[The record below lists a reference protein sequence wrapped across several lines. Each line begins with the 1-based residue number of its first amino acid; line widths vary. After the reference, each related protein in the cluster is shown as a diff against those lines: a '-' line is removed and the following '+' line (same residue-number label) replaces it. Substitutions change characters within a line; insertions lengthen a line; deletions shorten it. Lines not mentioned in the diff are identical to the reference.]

1 MAMPWQSTPADLAAT
16 LASDQSTGLST
27 PAAQEALR
35 RHGPN
40 RLQEK
45 AGSTPLQ
52 VFLEQFKS
60 IIIWILIGAALLAGV
75 LGEWVDS
82 IAIVAIV
89 LLNAGLGFLQEF
101 RAEKALAALRKL
113 SNPLA
118 KVLRDGELQQISA
131 EDIVPGDLVELE
143 AGDHVPADGR
153 VVQRTSNF
161 AVQEASLTGESTAV
175 AKHAEPIAADSLAIA
190 ERRNMLFMGT
200 ATVSGRARFLVTT
213 TGMSTEL
220 GHIAG
225 LIQGIAAEA
234 TPLQKRLDAFGK
246 QIVKVCFVLV
256 LLVFALQLLHNLGN
270 LNGAV
275 LVAALMS
282 AVSLSVAAIPE
293 GLPAVVTIALALG
306 VQRMARRHA
315 LIRKLP
321 SVETLGCATVICSD
335 KTGTLTRNEMTVLE
349 VHTGG
354 ARYTVSGSGYAPTG
368 GFALAGQPLEA
379 AGQPLLLEALRGS
392 VLCNSAA
399 LRQEGDAWKVAGDP
413 TEGAL
418 LAAAAKAG
426 LWKHELEA
434 QQPLV
439 EELPFDSERK
449 RMSMLRRQPDG
460 GHRLYAKG
468 APDSILPLC
477 THIAAAEGS
486 RPITAADREAILAA
500 NASLAGA
507 ALRVL
512 ATASRMLA
520 PGQPL
525 PTAEALERD
534 LTFTGLLAM
543 MDPPRA
549 EAKAADGLCRR
560 AGIRTVMI
568 TGDHKNTAVAVGRAL
583 GLADDNTEALNGDE
597 LDGLSDAELEGRVE
611 KVTVYARVSPEHKLR
626 IVRAW
631 RRRGQVVAM
640 TGDGV
645 NDAPA
650 VKEADIGIA
659 MGITGTDVTKEV
671 SDMVVTDDNF
681 ASVVAAVE
689 EGRGIYDNIRK
700 FVHYLLSCN
709 AGEILVMFLAALV
722 GMPVPLLPMHILW
735 INLVSDG
742 LPALALG
749 VDPVSKGAMDR
760 PPRDPQAPVVDR
772 RDLWLMLRQ
781 GALIAVLSLA
791 AFGYGYY
798 LQGRHSIGALLQ
810 ALATLDGTLLR
821 AIFTVPADV
830 QEQLLAHGRTMG
842 FLVLAA
848 SQDFH
853 AYNCRSQTESLFR
866 LGVFSNV
873 KLVAATLVTLGLN
886 LALLHIPWLR
896 GIMHLEPLTVA
907 ELAALFLWA
916 SCAFWAMEVH
926 KLLGRLWRRGK
937 GGPEGQTA
945 PAAARAAST

>member
-1 MAMPWQSTPADLAAT
+1 MVQPWQATPAELATT
-16 LASDQSTGLST
+16 LASDPTTGLT
-27 PAAQEALR
+27 PAAAQEALR
-35 RHGPN
+35 THGPN
-40 RLQEK
+40 RLEEK

-52 VFLEQFKS
+52 VFFEQFKNV
-60 IIIWILIGAALLAGV
+60 IVWILIAAALLAGL
-75 LGEWVDS
+75 LGEWVDT

-89 LLNAGLGFLQEF
+89 LLNAGLGFIQEF

-113 SNPLA
+113 SNPFA
-118 KVLRDGELQQISA
+118 KVFRDGQLQQIPA
-131 EDIVPGDLVELE
+131 EDVVPGDLVELE

-175 AKHAEPIAADSLAIA
+175 PKHTDPIPAASLAIA

-200 ATVSGRARFLVTT
+200 ATVAGRARFLVTT
-213 TGMSTEL
+213 TGMGTEL

-225 LIQGIAAEA
+225 MIQGIATEA

-246 QIVKVCFVLV
+246 QIVKVCLVLV
-256 LLVFALQLLHNLGN
+256 LLVFALQMLHNLGR
-270 LNGAV
+270 LSRAV
-275 LVAALMS
+275 LIEAFMS
-282 AVSLSVAAIPE
+282 AVSLAVAAIPE

-349 VHTGG
+349 VHAGG
-354 ARYTVSGSGYAPTG
+354 VGYAVSGTGYGPTG
-368 GFALAGQPLEA
+368 GFTVAGQA
-379 AGQPLLLEALRGS
+379 AAPAAHPRLLEALRCG
-392 VLCNSAA
+392 VLCNGAA
-399 LRQEGDAWKVAGDP
+399 LRQEDGAWKIAGDP

-418 LAAAAKAG
+418 LTAAAKAG

-434 QQPLV
+434 QQPLL
-439 EELPFDSERK
+439 EELPFDSDRK

-460 GHRLYAKG
+460 GHTLYAKG

-477 THIAAAEGS
+477 TQIATAAGT
-486 RPITAADREAILAA
+486 RPITAADRTAILDT

-512 ATASRMLA
+512 ATATRTLA
-520 PGQPL
+520 GAAPL
-525 PTAEALERD
+525 PTGAALEQD
-534 LTFTGLLAM
+534 LTFCGLLAL
-543 MDPPRA
+543 MDPPRT
-549 EAKAADGLCRR
+549 EARTAVGLCRR

-583 GLADDNTEALNGDE
+583 GLADDSTLALNGDE
-597 LDGLSDAELEGRVE
+597 LDGLNDAQLEERVE
-611 KVTVYARVSPEHKLR
+611 QVSVYARVSPEHKLR

-640 TGDGV
+640 TGDWV

-709 AGEILVMFLAALV
+709 AGEILMMFLAALV
-722 GMPVPLLPMHILW
+722 GMPVPLLPVHILW

-749 VDPVSKGAMDR
+749 VDPVAKGIMDR
-760 PPRDPQAPVVDR
+760 PPRDPQAPVIDR
-772 RDLWLMLRQ
+772 RDLRTLLLQ
-781 GALIAVLSLA
+781 GLIIALLSLT

-798 LQGRHSIGALLQ
+798 LQGRHSIGAFLQ
-810 ALATLDGTLLR
+810 ALAAFDGTLLR
-821 AIFTVPADV
+821 AMLSVPAEIRDQV
-830 QEQLLAHGRTMG
+830 LAHGRTMG

-853 AYNCRSQTESLFR
+853 SYNCRSQTESLFR
-866 LGVFSNV
+866 LGLFSNL
-873 KLVAATLVTLGLN
+873 KLVTATVVTLLLN
-886 LALLHIPWLR
+886 LTLLHVPWLR
-896 GIMHLEPLTVA
+896 GIMHLEPLTLT

-916 SCAFWAMEVH
+916 SAVFWLMEAS
-926 KLLGRLWRRGK
+926 KLWRRWRQRGSEPPT
-937 GGPEGQTA
+937 GTA
-945 PAAARAAST
+945 PAPEPAAV

>member
-1 MAMPWQSTPADLAAT
+1 MRKPWQSTPAEIAAT
-16 LASDQSTGLST
+16 LASDPTAGLSSA
-27 PAAQEALR
+27 AAQQAQR
-35 RHGPN
+35 THGPN
-40 RLQEK
+40 RLQET
-45 AGSTPLQ
+45 AGNSALQ
-52 VFLEQFKS
+52 VFLGQFKNV
-60 IIIWILIGAALLAGV
+60 IIWVLIGAALVAGL
-75 LGEWVDS
+75 LGEWVDTLA
-82 IAIVAIV
+82 IAAIV
-89 LLNAGLGFLQEF
+89 LLNTVLGFIQEF

-113 SNPLA
+113 SQPFA

-131 EDIVPGDLVELE
+131 EEIVPGDLVELE

-153 VVQRTSNF
+153 LVQRTANF

-175 AKHAEPIAADSLAIA
+175 AKHAESIPAETLAIA
-190 ERRNMLFMGT
+190 ERRNMLFTGT
-200 ATVSGRARFLVTT
+200 AVVAGRARYLVTT
-213 TGMSTEL
+213 TGMDTEL

-225 LIQGIAAEA
+225 MIQAIEAEA

-246 QIVKVCFVLV
+246 QIVKICFVLV
-256 LLVFALQLLHNLGN
+256 LLVFALQLLHNRDRLGVA
-270 LNGAV
+270 L
-275 LVAALMS
+275 LVETFMS
-282 AVSLSVAAIPE
+282 AVSLAVAAIPE

-306 VQRMARRHA
+306 VQRMVKRHA

-349 VHTGG
+349 IL
-354 ARYTVSGSGYAPTG
+354 AAEACYEVSGTGYAAVG
-368 GFALAGQPLEA
+368 GFASGGRPVSPDAHPA
-379 AGQPLLLEALRGS
+379 LLEVLRGG
-392 VLCNSAA
+392 VLCNGAA
-399 LRQEGDAWKVAGDP
+399 LRQEEGVWKVAGDP

-418 LAAAAKAG
+418 LTVAAKAG

-434 QQPLV
+434 AQPLV

-449 RMSMLRRQPDG
+449 CMSMLRREPGG

-468 APDSILPLC
+468 APDVILLRC
-477 THIAAAEGS
+477 THIAHSTGF
-486 RPITAADREAILAA
+486 RPITAADCEAILAA
-500 NASLAGA
+500 NARMAGS

-512 ATASRMLA
+512 ATATRPFA
-520 PGQPL
+520 PAAAL
-525 PTAEALERD
+525 PSAEALEQE

-549 EAKAADGLCRR
+549 EARTAVSLCHR

-568 TGDHKNTAVAVGRAL
+568 TGDHKNTAVAVGRDI
-583 GLADDNTEALNGDE
+583 GLADDNTLALNGDE
-597 LDGLSDAELEGRVE
+597 LDQLSDADLDGRVD

-631 RRRGQVVAM
+631 RRRGQIVAM

-709 AGEILVMFLAALV
+709 AGEIMMMFLAALV
-722 GMPVPLLPMHILW
+722 GMPVPLLPVHILW

-749 VDPVSKGAMDR
+749 VDPVSKGVMDR
-760 PPRDPQAPVVDR
+760 PPRPPQAPVVSR
-772 RDLWLMLRQ
+772 QDLRLMLFQ
-781 GALIAVLSLA
+781 GAIIALLSLA
-791 AFGYGYY
+791 AFGYGYC
-798 LQGRHSIGALLQ
+798 LQGRHSLGAFLQALVTLDGALLR
-810 ALATLDGTLLR
+810 ALLA
-821 AIFTVPADV
+821 VPPEV
-830 QEQLLAHGRTMG
+830 REQVLAHGRTMG
-842 FLVLAA
+842 FFVLAA

-866 LGVFSNV
+866 LGLFSNL
-873 KLVAATLVTLGLN
+873 KLVAATLVTLCLN
-886 LALLHIPWLR
+886 LTLLHVPWVR
-896 GIMHLEPLTVA
+896 GIMHLDPLTMT

-916 SCAFWAMEVH
+916 SGVFWAMEAC
-926 KLLGRLWRRGK
+926 KLWGRMRRRGE
-937 GGPEGQTA
+937 PVWA
-945 PAAARAAST
+945 